1 MDSDGGRRKSAKRA
15 LQIEKKDEITETP
28 VPRNE
33 TKEGAELSTYELERN
48 LRVAENHEML
58 QSLGIEP
65 RAVQHGQRKRVRNS
79 ITSEFHQ
86 DGPRTRSRSDPG
98 APGAAAHQEQ
108 QHNSSSSSASGPAA
122 AAADRSAQTRV
133 KRRAHIVGAHS
144 FLIGQTVWAR
154 DPLHGECWWP
164 ATVSVACPLKVT
176 WESPQGFEPLYEPSD
191 FENVRSRPL
200 CGCGSCTADM
210 LPDDRA
216 LQDHESRVNAC
227 INQVALRTRMKEI
240 QNDANRWSPT
250 PPHRTPFLILHLH
263 PTHTLPSSPPPW

>member
-33 TKEGAELSTYELERN
+33 TKEGAALSTYELERN

-108 QHNSSSSSASGPAA
+108 QRSGRSRIVLELSDVHNM
-122 AAADRSAQTRV
+122 TE
-133 KRRAHIVGAHS
+133 
-144 FLIGQTVWAR
+144 
-154 DPLHGECWWP
+154 HGVHWWP
-164 ATVSVACPLKVT
+164 AAVSAISPLAVV
-176 WESPQGFEPLYEPSD
+176 WDDPQGCEPVYCPSSCQ
-191 FENVRSRPL
+191 FIRVRL
-200 CGCGSCTADM
+200 FCGCGSCTADV
-210 LPDDRA
+210 LSDRA
-216 LQDHESRVNAC
+216 LDEHQKK
-227 INQVALRTRMKEI
+227 VAL
-240 QNDANRWSPT
+240 DS
-250 PPHRTPFLILHLH
+250 LHH
-263 PTHTLPSSPPPW
+263 QI